1 MDCKYVLKV
10 KISLREYP
18 DGHEGYDAQSLCDR
32 LRKMGITR
40 FRIRFPHIER
50 TCKYDGDKLIVPIY
64 FESRKDMLTCKM
76 ISE

>member
-18 DGHEGYDAQSLCDR
+18 DGHYGYDAQSLCDR

-40 FRIRFPHIER
+40 FRIRFPHASPR
-50 TCKYDGDKLIVPIY
+50 KYDGDKLIVPIY